1 MIHRDDFLSSLLPLS
16 ETLTARPPAME
27 EALKQARLNN
37 QWFTDEFVDEAIEGI
52 LTEFLDVEKCAAW
65 LANYPDQAT
74 HAKRIALI
82 MAGNIPLVGFHDLF
96 CVLASGHNAV
106 VKLSEKDAMLLPYII
121 DVWKTILPSIGHAV
135 QFVDRVEGIDA
146 VIATGSNNSLRY
158 FEYYFKAYP
167 HVFRRNRNGV
177 AVLSGNES
185 ERTLKALGDD
195 IFLFFGLGC
204 RNVSKVIVPEGYDFN
219 RWQQAMANWE
229 HLSHHN
235 KYRNNLDYN
244 YAIYLI
250 NQVPHLHLGHVILKE
265 DEQIASRIG
274 CVYYHFYKN
283 KNEVVPFLQ
292 QHRDEIQCVIS
303 ETPIEGWDH
312 IHPGQSQRP
321 TLRQYADG
329 VDTMAFLYSL

>member
-1 MIHRDDFLSSLLPLS
+1 MIHRDEFLSSLSPLR
-16 ETLTARPPAME
+16 EALAARPSAME
-27 EALKQARLNN
+27 EVLKQARLNN
-37 QWFTDEFVDEAIEGI
+37 QWFTDEFIDEAIEGI
-52 LTEFLDVEKCAAW
+52 LSAFLDVEKCAAW
-65 LANYPDQAT
+65 LSNYPHQ
-74 HAKRIALI
+74 HSSSKRIALI

-96 CVLASGHNAV
+96 CVLASGHHAV
-106 VKLSEKDAMLLPYII
+106 LKLSEKDTILLPYMI
-121 DVWKTILPSIGHAV
+121 DVWKNILPPIGDAV

-158 FEYYFKAYP
+158 FEYYFKSYP

-177 AVLSGNES
+177 AVLNGNES
-185 ERTLKALGDD
+185 DRTLKALGDD

-219 RWQQAMANWE
+219 RWHEAMSNWE
-229 HLSHHN
+229 YLGDHN

-250 NQVPHLHLGHVILKE
+250 NQVPHLHLGQLILKE
-265 DEQIASRIG
+265 DQQIASRIG

-283 KNEVVPFLQ
+283 ENEVVQFLE

-303 ETPIEGWDH
+303 EIPIKGWDH
-312 IHPGQSQRP
+312 IQPGQSQRP
-321 TLRQYADG
+321 TLSQYADG
-329 VDTMAFLYSL
+329 VDTMAFLASL